1 MSNVGKRTPITITL
15 YDPETDEVKDTY
27 SRAFIPW
34 DILKG
39 AIQLIP
45 KIDGKDRAEI
55 DADVIDELAG
65 LVAEAFGNKFSAQD
79 LGQGADMEEMIA
91 VLMNV
96 VSRASS
102 LMPAGKSNP
111 TRPG

>member
-1 MSNVGKRTPITITL
+1 MKEKKTPITITL
-15 YDPETDEVKDTY
+15 YDPETDEVKATY

-34 DILKG
+34 EILKS
-39 AIQLIP
+39 AIRLIP
-45 KIDGKDRAEI
+45 KIEGKNQAEI
-55 DADVIDELAG
+55 DEGVIDELAG

-79 LGQGADMEEMIA
+79 LDQGADVEEMIV
-91 VLMNV
+91 VLMNI

-102 LMPAGKSNP
+102 LMPSTTKNP